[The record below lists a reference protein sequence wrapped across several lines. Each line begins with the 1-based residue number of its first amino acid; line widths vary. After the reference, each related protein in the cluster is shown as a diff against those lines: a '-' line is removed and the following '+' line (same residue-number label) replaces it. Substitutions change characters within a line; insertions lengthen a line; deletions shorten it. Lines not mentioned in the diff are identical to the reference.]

1 MILHCR
7 LATASCEHAPYNSPM
22 TESTTAA
29 GVGLAD
35 DDVLACLRVLRAIE
49 ADRSHLTRLSQ
60 EQRRELLT
68 LAGLVSKPERFDLVK
83 MAKAFRRAEREA
95 AKEHDRKAI
104 EQAGLRIQRRASTY
118 APLWLE
124 PPKPEDLGDRP
135 QLQQERT
142 CYVCKTPF
150 VKVHRYYDSMC
161 EACGDFNY
169 AKREQTADLSGH
181 YALVTGARVKIG
193 YQASLKLLRAGAHVI
208 VTTRFPIDAAER
220 YANEPDY
227 LAFRERLQIHGLDLR
242 HTPSVEI
249 FTRFLIERLPRLDHI
264 LNNACQTVRRPAGFF
279 QHLLAREAE
288 SVAALPERLRG
299 PLASHDELLRILG
312 GQQTLGIR
320 AGSDAR
326 VGAELEGASF
336 SARAGRGDAS
346 GGAGAELSA
355 AGRSATT
362 PRAHGEGLLHS
373 AALSQ
378 RRYLDE
384 DFYDGETLF
393 PTDRYDED
401 RQQVD
406 LREVNSWRLRMH
418 EVETPELLEV
428 QLVNA
433 IAPYILNA
441 RLKPLMLRSPERHK
455 HIVNVSAMEGQF
467 YRATKT
473 DKHPHTN
480 MAKAA
485 LNMMTRTSAPDFVR
499 EGIHMNAVDTG
510 WVTDEDPAVH
520 AARKA
525 EAGFS
530 PPLDIIDG
538 AARIVDPLFMGRIT
552 GTHVWGQF
560 LKDYKPAP
568 W

>member
-1 MILHCR
+1 MDH
-7 LATASCEHAPYNSPM
+7 TN
-22 TESTTAA
+22 TAA
-29 GVGLAD
+29 ALCAD
-35 DDVLACLRVLRAIE
+35 DIGACMRVLRAIE
-49 ADRSHLTRLSQ
+49 ADRSHLTRLGQ

-68 LAGLVSKPERFDLVK
+68 LAGLVAKPERHDVAR
-83 MAKAFRRAEREA
+83 MAKAFRRAKREA
-95 AKEHDRKAI
+95 AKAHDRKVV
-104 EQAGLRIQRRASTY
+104 EQAGLRVQRRAAEY

-124 PPKPEDLGDRP
+124 RPKSQDLGDRP
-135 QLQQERT
+135 ELHQERV
-142 CYVCKTPF
+142 CYVCKKPF
-150 VKVHRYYDSMC
+150 AKVHRYYDSMC
-161 EACGDFNY
+161 DACGDFNY

-193 YQASLKLLRAGAHVI
+193 FQASLKLLRAGAYVV
-208 VTTRFPIDAAER
+208 VTTRFPVDAADR
-220 YANEPDY
+220 YSKEADFTS
-227 LAFRERLQIHGLDLR
+227 FRGRLQIHGLDLR
-242 HTPSVEI
+242 HTPSVEL
-249 FTRFLIERLPRLDHI
+249 FTRFLVERLPRLDYL

-288 SVAALPERLRG
+288 SIAALPETWRG
-299 PLASHDELLRILG
+299 PLASDDELRRSL
-312 GQQTLGIR
+312 Q
-320 AGSDAR
+320 GSQAQ
-326 VGAELEGASF
+326 
-336 SARAGRGDAS
+336 
-346 GGAGAELSA
+346 GAGTLVTA
-355 AGRSATT
+355 R
-362 PRAHGEGLLHS
+362 HWQGEGLLHS

-384 DFYDGETLF
+384 DFRDDALF
-393 PTDRYDED
+393 PVDRYDED

-406 LREVNSWRLRMH
+406 LRGINSWRLRMH

-441 RLKPLMLRSPERHK
+441 RLKPLMLRTPERHK
-455 HIVNVSAMEGQF
+455 HVVNVSAMEGQF
-467 YRATKT
+467 YRVAKT

-485 LNMMTRTSAPDFVR
+485 LNMMTRTSAADFVKD
-499 EGIHMNAVDTG
+499 GIHMNAVDTG

-520 AARKA
+520 AVRKA
-525 EAGFS
+525 EFGFS

-538 AARIVDPLFMGRIT
+538 AARIVDPIFVGRLT
-552 GTHVWGQF
+552 GNHVWGQF